1 MPYVPPG
8 VTAQALTPGT
18 HQVYLTGLKPI
29 EDPAKLVKFAAQVV
43 FIATYKSV
51 ETAVEIDSVIKFN
64 GSKADFYAG
73 QTIDRLHLAAG
84 LPEPAAGEALDL
96 SALLIAIDG
105 RPFFLEINEKGYAQG
120 IMVPT
125 TAVDGE
131 EPAF

>member
-64 GSKADFYAG
+64 GSKAARF
-73 QTIDRLHLAAG
+73 IRLM
-84 LPEPAAGEALDL
+84 ALDIQQWR
-96 SALLIAIDG
+96 ALAS
-105 RPFFLEINEKGYAQG
+105 PF
-120 IMVPT
+120 
-125 TAVDGE
+125 
-131 EPAF
+131 